1 MANQIGIISEV
12 VARNNKISAR
22 LAPDITQAI
31 VPEVGHPGPCQD
43 VNRAVGSN
51 PAIRAK
57 TDT

>member
-1 MANQIGIISEV
+1 MANKIGIISKV